1 MPYIG
6 RPLLAGSYNKL
17 DNIIISSP
25 TDTFALTKGTA
36 AFTPATAEQLIVSV
50 NGVTQA
56 PRDAYSV
63 SGSNIIFTENL
74 TTSDTIDYIVSL
86 GEVGNSV
93 VPTDGS
99 VTGGGAVTFS
109 TGGATIVVGEVDT
122 VGTVG
127 GVGGVNSD
135 WVDLATVGGTAS
147 TDIAVTSGDGL
158 TLSTAMGGATLT
170 IGYVADATQNGEYA
184 LTGSTS
190 TAAGATIS
198 MPMGGMTAT
207 VGFANADTATESET
221 HVGGSVSLA
230 AGGGTLTVGMGQ
242 ASLAAGTATSMGAT
256 YAMSLDADTSLSVGY
271 NNTKDAALNST
282 TTELNLSRA
291 LGGGTSVF
299 LDVENVSGS
308 GTAGTA
314 FAIGSTFA
322 F

>member
-1 MPYIG
+1 MKKLMYLISAV
-6 RPLLAGSYNKL
+6 AGAVGLS
-17 DNIIISSP
+17 
-25 TDTFALTKGTA
+25 TA
-36 AFTPATAEQLIVSV
+36 ANADI
-50 NGVTQA
+50 
-56 PRDAYSV
+56 SV
-63 SGSNIIFTENL
+63 SGSGGIAVVNDGAASDNMGYNSAGVAFALST
-74 TTSDTIDYIVSL
+74 TTSNGMGISMGMGITDSSA
-86 GEVGNSV
+86 NS
-93 VPTDGS
+93 DGS

-135 WVDLATVGGTAS
+135 WVDLASVGGTAS

-170 IGYVADATQNGEYA
+170 IGYVADASQNGEYA

-221 HVGGSVSLA
+221 HVGGTVSLA

-242 ASLAAGTATSMGAT
+242 ASLNAGTATSMGAT

-314 FAIGSTFA
+314 FAIGSTFS

>member
-1 MPYIG
+1 MK
-6 RPLLAGSYNKL
+6 KL
-17 DNIIISSP
+17 MYLISAVAASVG
-25 TDTFALTKGTA
+25 FSTA
-36 AFTPATAEQLIVSV
+36 ANADI
-50 NGVTQA
+50 
-56 PRDAYSV
+56 SV
-63 SGSNIIFTENL
+63 SGSGGLAVVNDGAASDNMGYNSAGVAFTL
-74 TTSDTIDYIVSL
+74 STTTSNGMGIAMGMGITEGSGDST
-86 GEVGNSV
+86 
-93 VPTDGS
+93 GS
-99 VTGGGAVTFS
+99 VTGGDAVTFT
-109 TGGATIVVGEVDT
+109 TGGATIVVGAVDT

-135 WVDLATVGGTAS
+135 WVDLATVAGTAS

-170 IGYVADATQNGEYA
+170 IGYVADATEDGEYA

-198 MPMGGMTAT
+198 MPVGGMTAT
-207 VGFANADTATESET
+207 VGFANADTSTESET
-221 HVGGSVSLA
+221 HVGGSLAIA

-242 ASLAAGTATSMGAT
+242 ASLAAGDATSMGAT

-282 TTELNLSRA
+282 TTELSVSRA
-291 LGGGTSVF
+291 LGGGASLF

-308 GTAGTA
+308 GTPGTA
-314 FAIGSTFA
+314 FAIGSTFS

>member
-1 MPYIG
+1 MKKLMYLISAV
-6 RPLLAGSYNKL
+6 AGAVGLS
-17 DNIIISSP
+17 
-25 TDTFALTKGTA
+25 TA
-36 AFTPATAEQLIVSV
+36 ANADI
-50 NGVTQA
+50 
-56 PRDAYSV
+56 SV
-63 SGSNIIFTENL
+63 SGSGGIAVVNDGAASDNMGYNSAGVAFALST
-74 TTSDTIDYIVSL
+74 TTSNGMGISMGMGITDDSA
-86 GEVGNSV
+86 NS
-93 VPTDGS
+93 TGS

-170 IGYVADATQNGEYA
+170 IGYVADATQDGEYA

-221 HVGGSVSLA
+221 HVGGTVSLA

-242 ASLAAGTATSMGAT
+242 ASLNAGTATSMGAT

-314 FAIGSTFA
+314 FAIGSTFS